1 MYLPTISQGRV
12 SARYQLGQYLLVFYT
27 DCVSIG
33 AIDYLYVMVVLS
45 SNQKQPIYAIAS
57 EISVFMTDQSPNER
71 FLGSFPGNGH
81 MNHGMSADWTDLDK
95 FTARALAMAAGHL
108 QTSDT
113 PIKLP
118 PDPKLN

>member
-1 MYLPTISQGRV
+1 M
-12 SARYQLGQYLLVFYT
+12 
-27 DCVSIG
+27 SIG

-81 MNHGMSADWTDLDK
+81 MNHGMSAD
-95 FTARALAMAAGHL
+95 
-108 QTSDT
+108 
-113 PIKLP
+113 
-118 PDPKLN
+118 